1 MKNAIKISVSLLFGM
16 AVAVSCK
23 EEVTPLAS
31 SVSVDK
37 TSVTLASKDVTP
49 QTINVSSDGDWLAV
63 APEWLK
69 VEPNYGTGNAVV
81 TLSAGDNLDEDGT
94 LAGTRR
100 GTVSFVVN
108 DASAEVAV
116 TQEGDPAKDQQRTYA
131 KVSAVTSGKAYLMV
145 SGGNAANPVPSGS
158 GYGYLNVTAVTIE
171 DDMVTM
177 NDPSNGFV
185 FTETEGGYTLQD
197 TYGRYMYQSGS
208 YDNFNVSETLPDS
221 GHVWTVEFQADGTVK
236 ILNATTNKYIQ
247 YDSSHNSFGCY
258 SDERGLMPFLYE
270 EQPKE

>member
-1 MKNAIKISVSLLFGM
+1 MKNTIKISVSLLLGM
-16 AVAVSCK
+16 AMAVSCK

-37 TSVTLASKDVTP
+37 TSVTLASEDVTP
-49 QTINVSSDGDWLAV
+49 QTINVTSDGDWLAV

-69 VEPNYGTGNAVV
+69 VEPNYGTGNTVV

-145 SGGNAANPVPSGS
+145 SDLNVANPVSSGVN
-158 GYGYLNVTAVTIE
+158 YGYLYVTTVTVE
-171 DDMVTM
+171 DEMITM
-177 NDPSNGFV
+177 DDSSNGFV
-185 FTETEGGYTLQD
+185 FTETDGGYTLQD

-208 YDNFNVSETLPDS
+208 YDNFNVSETLPSS
-221 GHVWTVEFQADGTVK
+221 GHIWTVEFHDDGTAK
-236 ILNATTNKYIQ
+236 IVNVTTDKYIQ
-247 YDSSHNSFGCY
+247 YDSSYNSFGCY
-258 SDERGLMPFLYE
+258 SGERGTMPVLYE
-270 EQPKE
+270 EQPK